1 MMFKIKPI
9 ENRLKQLVREVWVN
23 NWGSDLMVTRG
34 KVYRVLDYPGYV
46 AVEND
51 KIIGLIVYRIEDK
64 ECEILSLDSLSENR
78 GIGTRLL
85 EEVIKI
91 SRNNGCNRVWLIT
104 SNDNT
109 NAMRFYQKRGF
120 EFKEVY
126 INAIEDARKIKPQIP
141 IVGYDNIPIKHEIE
155 MELIFKK

>member
-1 MMFKIKPI
+1 
-9 ENRLKQLVREVWVN
+9 
-23 NWGSDLMVTRG
+23 
-34 KVYRVLDYPGYV
+34 
-46 AVEND
+46 
-51 KIIGLIVYRIEDK
+51 
-64 ECEILSLDSLSENR
+64 LDSLSENR